1 MACVWLFQ
9 KFWNEK
15 NYTWGFSCSIN
26 MGQTL
31 KCFVRSIS
39 SSLNHLFVKSEVNKY
54 LHSYLLNFNGF
65 PFEVWFFYTSSSTY
79 HIVNWYLNA
88 GFLCECD
95 RLVKRGQF
103 WFLEIQILL
112 QSILPNHFIRN
123 KNPCVK
129 LQNLKRIY
137 KPNATSDT
145 PSKKY
150 LLST

>member
-39 SSLNHLFVKSEVNKY
+39 SSLNHLFLKSEVNKY

-88 GFLCECD
+88 GFLCVSVTD
-95 RLVKRGQF
+95 LLGGDSFGF
-103 WFLEIQILL
+103 WKFKFFYKV
-112 QSILPNHFIRN
+112 LPNRFIVRN
-123 KNPCVK
+123 KNPCC
-129 LQNLKRIY
+129 Q
-137 KPNATSDT
+137 TSEFKTNSQTKCDIWHT
-145 PSKKY
+145 K
-150 LLST
+150 